1 MSTPSSPVSPRH
13 RRHPSSFDMTPT
25 INDANDNGYFYL
37 QTPQSPG
44 SLSADGQHLRHS
56 ISSNSDRRMSAVYMG
71 AVDSGGGLGNLAD
84 ELADAWG
91 DGEGY
96 EYASGIEVN
105 DQMNNIHDDNHS
117 SGEQTPRE
125 QTSPSDTNSL
135 QPPRNREKQIQN
147 RHHRR
152 TESQYDGSDY
162 GNDSDFEEG
171 SEFSP
176 NFERRLAGIESLA
189 RRGIEEN
196 GSSND
201 QIIQRFVEGLRD
213 LGAQS
218 GIENGAARLITAHT
232 SITSHLTHQTRA
244 LQTLIHPL
252 LFSHF
257 PLLSLESMDDLI
269 PLIDEGLLPNLP
281 LPFSTQQTHNSSL
294 RPQSASS
301 SRSSQSQAATS
312 ADPLLSLQALLGQT
326 SDLTLTLRTLSDTLH
341 ESRQL
346 TSTASRRLRSAREL
360 VAEIKREDEDR
371 EEGHRWIESGQWDR
385 KLKEREAGRVCG
397 EVVSG
402 FEAVCGEW
410 RRKLFGASGASS
422 APAATEAAA

>member
-1 MSTPSSPVSPRH
+1 MSVEYT
-13 RRHPSSFDMTPT
+13 
-25 INDANDNGYFYL
+25 
-37 QTPQSPG
+37 
-44 SLSADGQHLRHS
+44 
-56 ISSNSDRRMSAVYMG
+56 G
-71 AVDSGGGLGNLAD
+71 AGDSGLGNLAD
-84 ELADAWG
+84 ELADAWA

-96 EYASGIEVN
+96 EDASGIEVN
-105 DQMNNIHDDNHS
+105 GQANGMHDDEDS
-117 SGEQTPRE
+117 SGQQTPRE
-125 QTSPSDTNSL
+125 QMSPSRTHNL
-135 QPPRNREKQIQN
+135 QAPRQRQRQ
-147 RHHRR
+147 HRR

-162 GNDSDFEEG
+162 GNDSDFDEA

-201 QIIQRFVEGLRD
+201 QIIQRFVEGLKD

-218 GIENGAARLITAHT
+218 GIENGAARYIFFSGFKTRMITNDRRRLITAHA

-257 PLLSLESMDDLI
+257 PLLSIEFMDDLV

-281 LPFSTQQTHNSSL
+281 LPIQAQHNNPSTAAF
-294 RPQSASS
+294 RPHSS
-301 SRSSQSQAATS
+301 SSTKSAQSQMAA
-312 ADPLLSLQALLGQT
+312 AVDPLLSLQALLDQT
-326 SDLTLTLRTLSDTLH
+326 SDLTLTLRTLNDTLH

-360 VAEIKREDEDR
+360 LAELNREDEDR

-385 KLKEREAGRVCG
+385 KLREREAGRVCG

-410 RRKLFGASGASS
+410 RTKLFGAG
-422 APAATEAAA
+422 AAAPTTAEAVA

>member
-1 MSTPSSPVSPRH
+1 MSAPSSPVSPRH

-25 INDANDNGYFYL
+25 INDAHDNGYFYL

-44 SLSADGQHLRHS
+44 ALSADGQHQRHS
-56 ISSNSDRRMSAVYMG
+56 ISSISDRRMSAEYMG

-96 EYASGIEVN
+96 DDASGIEVN
-105 DQMNNIHDDNHS
+105 DQVNNIHHEDEHS
-117 SGEQTPRE
+117 SGEHTPRE
-125 QTSPSDTNSL
+125 QTSPTHANSL
-135 QPPRNREKQIQN
+135 QPPRNRQKQTQN
-147 RHHRR
+147 RHRR

-171 SEFSP
+171 TEFSP
-176 NFERRLAGIESLA
+176 NLERRLAGIESLA

-201 QIIQRFVEGLRD
+201 QIIQRFVEGLKD

-257 PLLSLESMDDLI
+257 PLISTESMDDLI

-281 LPFSTQQTHNSSL
+281 LPFPTQQTHPNSTL

-301 SRSSQSQAATS
+301 VRSTQSQIAATTAS
-312 ADPLLSLQALLGQT
+312 MDPLLSLQALLGQT

-360 VAEIKREDEDR
+360 VAEIKREDEDC

-410 RRKLFGASGASS
+410 RRKLFGAT
-422 APAATEAAA
+422 ATEAAA